1 MIVEDLTLI
10 KQIGKGSFGEVFITS
25 KAGTKELFATK
36 KVKKSMVMDE
46 KVKKYFNNELFI
58 LKNVNHPNIVKLYDI
73 KQTLNN
79 FYLVFDLC
87 NGGGLSNCLERYKKK
102 HDGKPFPENIVQHLM
117 KQIVSGM
124 KYLHNKKILHRDI
137 KLDNI
142 LVKFETDEDKDNDN
156 YFKATIKIIDF
167 GFARYLENDSLAQSI
182 LGSPINMDPKILMKM
197 KKIENNQSF
206 GYDQKADIWS
216 LGTVCYELLIGAP
229 PFDASSYDDLV
240 SKLQKG
246 SYKIPNQLNLSKQSI
261 SFINAMLQFDPQQRY
276 DINQLA
282 AHEFLNKDCNS
293 FDKMNLTKA
302 QNDSHISGKNII
314 LTAKDELKQSFWNL
328 FDSANDISQIK
339 SEPVS
344 TVTPEEPAD
353 TTLLPPNT
361 EPILPELEEKPNTAT
376 PTFLENPV
384 EANTERL
391 REQSNLDDKSFTMDK
406 EMEAFLLSS
415 FDKMNQDFFRVDP
428 LLVPLVPATD
438 QKILELEI

>member
-197 KKIENNQSF
+197 RKIENNQSF

-361 EPILPELEEKPNTAT
+361 EPILSELEEKPNTAT

>member
-36 KVKKSMVMDE
+36 KVKKSMVTAE

-197 KKIENNQSF
+197 KRIENNQSF

-302 QNDSHISGKNII
+302 QNDSHISGNNII

>member
-36 KVKKSMVMDE
+36 KVKKSMVTAE

-197 KKIENNQSF
+197 RKIENNQSF

>member
-36 KVKKSMVMDE
+36 KVKKSMVTAE

-197 KKIENNQSF
+197 RKIENNQSF

-216 LGTVCYELLIGAP
+216 LGTVCYQLLIGAP

-302 QNDSHISGKNII
+302 QNDSHISGNNII

-361 EPILPELEEKPNTAT
+361 EPILPELEEKPNTAA
-376 PTFLENPV
+376 PAFLENPV

>member
-36 KVKKSMVMDE
+36 KVKKSMVTAE

>member
-36 KVKKSMVMDE
+36 KIKKSMVVDE

-197 KKIENNQSF
+197 RKIENNQSF

-216 LGTVCYELLIGAP
+216 LGTVCYQLLIGAP

-302 QNDSHISGKNII
+302 QHDSHISGKNII

-361 EPILPELEEKPNTAT
+361 EPILPELEEKPNTAA
-376 PTFLENPV
+376 PAFLENPV

>member
-36 KVKKSMVMDE
+36 KVKKSMVMTE

-197 KKIENNQSF
+197 RKIENNQSF
-206 GYDQKADIWS
+206 GYDQKAGIWS

-361 EPILPELEEKPNTAT
+361 EPILSELEEKPNTAT

-428 LLVPLVPATD
+428 LLVPLVPVTD

>member
-1 MIVEDLTLI
+1 MDIQPFLPGNTYIDRYHAIFVCSLLI
-10 KQIGKGSFGEVFITS
+10 KESI
-25 KAGTKELFATK
+25 
-36 KVKKSMVMDE
+36 
-46 KVKKYFNNELFI
+46 
-58 LKNVNHPNIVKLYDI
+58 
-73 KQTLNN
+73 
-79 FYLVFDLC
+79 
-87 NGGGLSNCLERYKKK
+87 
-102 HDGKPFPENIVQHLM
+102 
-117 KQIVSGM
+117 
-124 KYLHNKKILHRDI
+124 YLHNKKILHRDI

-197 KKIENNQSF
+197 RKIENNQSF

-361 EPILPELEEKPNTAT
+361 EPILSELEEKPNTAT

>member
-36 KVKKSMVMDE
+36 KVKKSMVTAE

-197 KKIENNQSF
+197 RKIENNQSF

-361 EPILPELEEKPNTAT
+361 EPILRELEEKPNTAA
-376 PTFLENPV
+376 PAFLENPV

>member
-1 MIVEDLTLI
+1 
-10 KQIGKGSFGEVFITS
+10 
-25 KAGTKELFATK
+25 
-36 KVKKSMVMDE
+36 
-46 KVKKYFNNELFI
+46 
-58 LKNVNHPNIVKLYDI
+58 
-73 KQTLNN
+73 
-79 FYLVFDLC
+79 
-87 NGGGLSNCLERYKKK
+87 
-102 HDGKPFPENIVQHLM
+102 
-117 KQIVSGM
+117 
-124 KYLHNKKILHRDI
+124 
-137 KLDNI
+137 
-142 LVKFETDEDKDNDN
+142 
-156 YFKATIKIIDF
+156 
-167 GFARYLENDSLAQSI
+167 
-182 LGSPINMDPKILMKM
+182 MDPKILMKM
-197 KKIENNQSF
+197 RKIENNQSF

-361 EPILPELEEKPNTAT
+361 EPILPELEEKPNTAA
-376 PTFLENPV
+376 PAFLENPV
-384 EANTERL
+384 DANTERL

>member
-36 KVKKSMVMDE
+36 KVKKSMVTAE

-197 KKIENNQSF
+197 RKIENNQSF

-302 QNDSHISGKNII
+302 QNDSHISGNNII

-361 EPILPELEEKPNTAT
+361 EPILRELEEKPNTAA
-376 PTFLENPV
+376 PAFLENPV